1 MSLDKASACEILG
14 VSRGASENDIRS
26 AYRHLALKWHPDKH
40 ANNDKATEKFQEIS
54 AAYKCLTTE
63 DKDAQV
69 LTMDDMFD
77 LFAQM
82 FFNSRAFYNG
92 FAFGHSD
99 DDYDDES
106 DDDFSWEQV
115 EKNQH
120 FTKKKTEF
128 SYTANR
134 PSASEASKNADELM
148 KEEERQ
154 KKNREK
160 RKSKKKRQ
168 REKKREE
175 KEKQEEEA
183 MQQAEEQRKKE
194 EFLKKAKESAE
205 KAKRQAEH
213 RNNSTNPTNPHLD
226 ATKSTS
232 TSRVNNNNNISNS
245 LNSARNKP
253 RAQFDS
259 RSQTRVSESSDS
271 DRDEDIAGWDQHS
284 AFFAG
289 AAATANKKMATTTN
303 SRTEKPRKKS
313 SQKAGRTE
321 EAESI
326 DSMDPVV
333 LQSRQFAVKGN
344 EMANLGHYSTAIDL
358 FTQAISLDPRDFRF
372 FGNRSFCYDR
382 LQQYESALK
391 DANRAIS
398 LAKEW
403 PKGYF
408 RKGRALAGL
417 KRYAEAE
424 TAFEDVLKLDKNCE
438 DAVEELHKTRIS
450 RLMEMGFNRPQCDAA
465 IRQYGSVQSALDALL
480 INGVEGVSSAFPEDV
495 YISDEEDYITQTIET
510 SKLDARNPLSL
521 RSLWV
526 GNLHS
531 TVSEKELR
539 DRFGQFG
546 EIESLR
552 RLPDRFCAF
561 INYKRPD
568 EAARALDQL
577 QGVEVGGR
585 FLLIKFPDN
594 PIVDGQPRTMV
605 LKKNTTGAGASASTS
620 TSTNNTSS
628 SSSSSHTSH
637 TKAPASQQQSGSKGS
652 SSLSNYN
659 NHADASGDKV
669 TGPVNGNECYFWRTT
684 GCVFGDRCKYKH
696 LVKAKG
702 ADLKPWQKVVYD

>member
-1 MSLDKASACEILG
+1 MSLDRKTAYEILG
-14 VSRGASENDIRS
+14 ISKGASENDIRA

-40 ANNDKATEKFQEIS
+40 ANNDKATEKFQDIS

-69 LTMDDMFD
+69 LTMDEMFD
-77 LFAQM
+77 LFARI
-82 FFNSRAFYNG
+82 FFDSGAFYNG
-92 FAFGHSD
+92 FAVEHSD
-99 DDYDDES
+99 YDYDDDS
-106 DDDFSWEQV
+106 DDDDFSWEQV
-115 EKNQH
+115 ETNRH
-120 FTKKKTEF
+120 FTKKQTEF

-168 REKKREE
+168 RDKKREE
-175 KEKQEEEA
+175 KDKMQEEA
-183 MQQAEEQRKKE
+183 IKKE
-194 EFLKKAKESAE
+194 EFLKKARESAE

-213 RNNSTNPTNPHLD
+213 RNNSTTSTSYLG
-226 ATKSTS
+226 ATKSS
-232 TSRVNNNNNISNS
+232 SSSRVNNNTISNS
-245 LNSARNKP
+245 LNSARSQP
-253 RAQFDS
+253 RAQYDGRAKFKSAAD
-259 RSQTRVSESSDS
+259 RESESSDS
-271 DRDEDIAGWDQHS
+271 DRDEDTAGWDQQS

-289 AAATANKKMATTTN
+289 AAATANKKMTTN
-303 SRTEKPRKKS
+303 SKPEKSRKKS
-313 SQKAGRTE
+313 SAKGGGKE

-333 LQSRQFAVKGN
+333 LQSRQCAVKGN

-382 LQQYESALK
+382 LQQCDSALK

-424 TAFEDVLKLDKNCE
+424 TAFEHVLKLDKNCE

-480 INGVEGVSSAFPEDV
+480 INGVEGVSNTFPEDV

-539 DRFGQFG
+539 DQFGQFG

-561 INYKRPD
+561 INYKRPE
-568 EAARALDQL
+568 EAALALDQL

-594 PIVDGQPRTMV
+594 PIVDGQPRTTV
-605 LKKNTTGAGASASTS
+605 LKKNTTASASTPN
-620 TSTNNTSS
+620 TSNSSNSS
-628 SSSSSHTSH
+628 SSSGSH
-637 TKAPASQQQSGSKGS
+637 TKVPTSQQQQQFAGKGAS
-652 SSLSNYN
+652 ALSNYN
-659 NHADASGDKV
+659 NHTDASGDKV

-696 LVKAKG
+696 LAKAKG